1 MVHKINIQDQL
12 NAEFGHRDNFSREE
26 LFRFFRQFEP
36 HLNEGTFGWRIYDL
50 KKKHII
56 KDVLK
61 GVYTLESKQQFKP
74 DIGQPIKQLSGLA
87 KEANEAHHYNI
98 WTTQWLNEMIELQ
111 ATSFLYIV
119 EVEKEAIERVFYR
132 IKENARF
139 RNVFLKPDDTVIETY
154 VSEVETAI
162 IVKPMVSRAP
172 TMTVKNIVLP
182 TLEKIMVDLFCDDR
196 LFFAYQGSQLVSIY
210 ERCIDKYVIN
220 FSRIA
225 AYARRR
231 KREEAIKHFMTS
243 QPTLQDKVKDIL
255 E

>member
-1 MVHKINIQDQL
+1 MIHKSYIHEQV
-12 NAEFGHRDNFSREE
+12 NAQFGHRDNFTREE

-36 HLNEGTFGWRIYDL
+36 DLNEGTFGWRIYDL

-56 KDVLK
+56 KGVLRS
-61 GVYTLESKQQFKP
+61 VYTLESKQQFKP
-74 DIGQPIKQLSGLA
+74 EINQFIKQLSGLA
-87 KEANEAHHYNI
+87 KETNETHYYNI

-132 IKENARF
+132 IKENSRF
-139 RNVFLKPDDTVIETY
+139 RNVFLKPNDAVIETY

-172 TMTVKNIVLP
+172 TMTVKNSVLP
-182 TLEKIMVDLFCDDR
+182 TLEKIMVDLFCDDK
-196 LFFAYQGSQLVSIY
+196 LFFAYQGRQLISVY

-231 KREEAIKHFMTS
+231 KREEAIKHFISS
-243 QPTLQDKVKDIL
+243 QPTLQNKVKDIL
-255 E
+255 